1 MVYDTDYKSFWY
13 YDAGWLSIAASQFG
27 ASNQVL
33 GMNAAGTA
41 NEYKT
46 LNGTANRI
54 SINHGAGNIT
64 FSTPQN
70 IHTGASPVFNGLT
83 LNGLNASAGV
93 YTDGS
98 SILTSS
104 PPISG
109 IIGYW
114 DRTGSILTPSNL
126 GDAITTSGNIYTGG
140 TGTITSAG
148 LLTGQSGLTIP
159 TGNVTIGNGTVTTGT
174 GQVTLGG
181 NLDATD
187 GVDITGGALTVN
199 NQAIT
204 QLTGGQVTFAGNV
217 DAGTGVDVTGLLQA
231 YDNIILGADN
241 TDALIVNATADFK
254 DIVNVDGLLTV
265 NNGIDVTLG
274 DVDIADNLNVT
285 TNATI
290 TGNTRVD
297 GTFQFDAA
305 GQSVD
310 NISIETD
317 LDNGLG
323 ALNSVLPTQLAVK
336 TYVDNSITA
345 SATPD
350 ATTLIKGKVQLAGDL
365 GGVGTTAGVPII
377 SAGAIDNSKVS
388 AIAGIVDTK
397 LATISTPG
405 KVANAATTATSANN
419 INTIV
424 LRDGSG
430 DFSAGTITA
439 NLTGNASGSAATVTV
454 ASQPAITTLSNL
466 TTVGTITSG
475 IWTGTTID
483 IANGGTGQTTQQ
495 AAVNA
500 LAAGVTSGQY
510 LRGNGTN
517 VLMSTIQAGDV
528 PLLNQNTT
536 GNAATATALETARAI
551 NGVDFDGTAAITVP
565 VNSTDDLA
573 TAVSVYPLWTTAA
586 GNIAAKLSTTKLSF
600 VPSTGILTATGFS
613 GDLTGDVTGNV
624 SGTAANVTGIVAI
637 ANGGTGAVTQTAAFN
652 ALSPITTQGDIIYG
666 GASGTGT
673 RLAAG
678 TASQV
683 LRMNAGGT
691 APEWSSTAGTGDM
704 LLAAVQS
711 VTGVKTFDNSTIAMK
726 GTSTGVTTLST
737 TNTSATNYNINLPA
751 SGGTVALLTA
761 GKLPQS
767 NLPSGTMILLNTDET
782 DYSGAA
788 ASAGVVSYVLAANTY
803 SKILVEAEISVAQ
816 SGSDDANWSFV
827 MKYGGN
833 AKQTTP
839 LRGQGTF
846 IGGSH
851 SIGAVIKYSE
861 SFSAGGTILI
871 DVNALSAKGTWYIRG
886 FRVYGII

>member
-365 GGVGTTAGVPII
+365 GGVGTTAGAPII

-388 AIAGIVDTK
+388 ATAGIEDTK

-405 KVANAATTATSANN
+405 KVDNAATTATASNTPS
-419 INTIV
+419 TIV

-439 NLTGNASGSAATVTV
+439 
-454 ASQPAITTLSNL
+454 
-466 TTVGTITSG
+466 
-475 IWTGTTID
+475 
-483 IANGGTGQTTQQ
+483 
-495 AAVNA
+495 A
-500 LAAGVTSGQY
+500 L
-510 LRGNGTN
+510 NGT
-517 VLMSTIQAGDV
+517 
-528 PLLNQNTT
+528 
-536 GNAATATALETARAI
+536 AATATTATSATKLAGGDVGYI
-551 NGVDFDGTAAITVP
+551 PYQSSSDNTTFLASLAGDVGKVLKSNGTAAPTWEAVP
-565 VNSTDDLA
+565 GT
-573 TAVSVYPLWTTAA
+573 
-586 GNIAAKLSTTKLSF
+586 GNM
-600 VPSTGILTATGFS
+600 ILNAIQ
-613 GDLTGDVTGNV
+613 LVTG
-624 SGTAANVTGIVAI
+624 
-637 ANGGTGAVTQTAAFN
+637 
-652 ALSPITTQGDIIYG
+652 L
-666 GASGTGT
+666 
-673 RLAAG
+673 
-678 TASQV
+678 
-683 LRMNAGGT
+683 
-691 APEWSSTAGTGDM
+691 
-704 LLAAVQS
+704 
-711 VTGVKTFDNSTIAMK
+711 KTFDNSKLAMK
-726 GTSTGVTTLST
+726 GTSTGRTTLST
-737 TNTSATNYNINLPA
+737 ANTSANDYTITLPA
-751 SGGTVALLTA
+751 SNGTVALLF
-761 GKLPQS
+761 LPTTLIMFFISLCQLRIFLHPGTS
-767 NLPSGTMILLNTDET
+767 GYFFRNLQTM
-782 DYSGAA
+782 SRH
-788 ASAGVVSYVLAANTY
+788 
-803 SKILVEAEISVAQ
+803 
-816 SGSDDANWSFV
+816 
-827 MKYGGN
+827 
-833 AKQTTP
+833 
-839 LRGQGTF
+839 LR
-846 IGGSH
+846 
-851 SIGAVIKYSE
+851 
-861 SFSAGGTILI
+861 
-871 DVNALSAKGTWYIRG
+871 ALSHKRL
-886 FRVYGII
+886 